1 MSHGVVRRESRD
13 AFGLTFVDQWAPSAL
28 TPEAFD
34 MTLPVISVTSAVATP
49 IPRVFRPERTQPS
62 DVVRPTRAE
71 ISLENLRF
79 NLRAL
84 QRRTAAPI
92 WCVVK
97 ADAYGHGAKACAR
110 TLERAGAGGICVSLL
125 EEGIELRNAGISL
138 PILVM
143 GGYYGRSY
151 AELLH
156 HHLTPVLFEPH
167 QVVELAAEVR
177 YRGAEPARVHIKLDT
192 GMGRLGAGEAQLAA
206 LGAQLA
212 LAPEISVQGFM
223 THFACADQSVES
235 VRDQLGTFDRMTAA
249 LAAAGVTPELRHAAN
264 SAALLRSEDAH
275 LDLVRPGLSL
285 FGVEPVPGL
294 ASELRA
300 VMRVS
305 STLIS
310 IRELSVGQSVGYGA
324 TWRAQRKSKIA
335 TIPMGYAD
343 GLARAS
349 SNRGAVLIRG
359 KRAPIIGA
367 VSMDMTTVDVTDL
380 DGVAVG
386 DEVVVLGEQ
395 KGALGADRITAT
407 EIAQLQGTI
416 PWEVLTSVSRRVPRF
431 YRGA

>member
-1 MSHGVVRRESRD
+1 
-13 AFGLTFVDQWAPSAL
+13 
-28 TPEAFD
+28 
-34 MTLPVISVTSAVATP
+34 MTQPVISATSAVGTP

-97 ADAYGHGAKACAR
+97 ADGYGHGAKACAR
-110 TLERAGAGGICVSLL
+110 TLERAGAAGLCVSLL

-151 AELLH
+151 SELLH
-156 HHLTPVLFEPH
+156 NHLTPVLFEPH
-167 QVVELAAEVR
+167 QVAQLASEVR
-177 YRGAEPARVHIKLDT
+177 YRGAAPARVHLKLDT
-192 GMGRLGAGEAQLAA
+192 GMGRLGTVESQLAA

-212 LAPEISVQGFM
+212 ATPEVSVEALM
-223 THFACADQSVES
+223 THFACADHSLES
-235 VRDQLGTFDRMTAA
+235 VRAQLQTFDRMTGI
-249 LAAAGVTPELRHAAN
+249 LAAAGVTAPLRHAAN
-264 SAALLRSEDAH
+264 SAAILRSEEAH
-275 LDLVRPGLSL
+275 LDLVRPGLGL

-294 ASELRA
+294 AAELRP

-305 STLIS
+305 STLIAT
-310 IRELSVGQSVGYGA
+310 RELAVGQSVGYGS
-324 TWRAQRKSKIA
+324 TWTAQRRSKVA

-349 SNRGAVLIRG
+349 SNRGAVLVRG
-359 KRAPIIGA
+359 KRAPIVGA
-367 VSMDMTTVDVTDL
+367 VSMDMTTIDVTDL
-380 DGVAVG
+380 EGAAEG

-395 KGALGADRITAT
+395 KGPLGSDRITAT